1 MKDRTPVRITLTDVA
16 SALPDLVLAG
26 TFALVWLDPTR
37 PGLPSVRR
45 LVMTVLLEFFIVHSS
60 GFMGVIAIGNRSR
73 SKAVWL
79 TLGLGA
85 FYTLFIGAFAIGS
98 SDWWLLG
105 SFWLLMGNRLLG
117 LMIGQA
123 PDDRRDFLIMGT
135 WAFTVA
141 AYLLAVGIG
150 VMANVPAL
158 GISASVID
166 AQGFS
171 VGGLW
176 TEHPQT
182 ALAAGA
188 IYFAIVGLWE
198 LLIPPIIFRQDREMA
213 AMERESG
220 IVTARTS
227 SPRI

>member
-1 MKDRTPVRITLTDVA
+1 MKDRTPVRIKLTDVA
-16 SALPDLVLAG
+16 SALPDLLLAG
-26 TFALVWLDPTR
+26 VFALVWLDPGR
-37 PGLPSVRR
+37 AGLPSVRR

-60 GFMGVIAIGNRSR
+60 GFMGVIAIGNRRRLKS
-73 SKAVWL
+73 VWL

-85 FYTLFIGAFAIGS
+85 FYTLFIAAFAAGS
-98 SDWWLLG
+98 GDWWLLG
-105 SFWLLMGNRLLG
+105 SFWLLMLNRLLG
-117 LMIGQA
+117 LLLGQA
-123 PDDRRDFLIMGT
+123 PDDRREFLIMGN

-141 AYLLAVGIG
+141 AYLFAVCVG

-158 GISASVID
+158 GITVSVIG

-176 TEHPQT
+176 TEQPQT

-198 LLIPPIIFRQDREMA
+198 LLLPPVIFRHEREIE
-213 AMERESG
+213 AMESDPG
-220 IVTARTS
+220 IVVA
-227 SPRI
+227 